1 MTQGQTSTREFTDA
15 YIEQCF
21 TVWYSMGQPTNMQ
34 ILQDAVPE
42 TPEGRKPGIQML
54 RQLRDTYGWNERAD
68 VLNAKAIEVVEHQ
81 LIDQKA
87 TMLKRQAEQALQIA
101 NLARDHLVEN
111 GFDTSSSAVS
121 ALFKATEEERI
132 VRGVSEMMIKIS
144 KMSPEELM
152 QEAAKLLK
160 RNSEVIEGE
169 TVDPDSELGEN
180 ENE

>member
-121 ALFKATEEERI
+121 ALFKATEEERT
-132 VRGVSEMMIKIS
+132 VRGISEFLMKIS
-144 KMSPEELM
+144 RMDSDGVMS
-152 QEAAKLLK
+152 EAIKLLK

-169 TVDPDSELGEN
+169 EITEDVTDSDTETP
-180 ENE
+180 

>member
-1 MTQGQTSTREFTDA
+1 MTQGQTSVREFTDA

-21 TVWYSMGQPTNMQ
+21 TVWYSSGQPTNMQ

-68 VLNAKAIEVVEHQ
+68 VLNVKAIEVVEHQ

-101 NLARDHLVEN
+101 DKARDHLLKN

-121 ALFKATEEERI
+121 ALFKATEEERT

-169 TVDPDSELGEN
+169 TTEEDADISSYPT
-180 ENE
+180 